1 MSTLLFDVG
10 IVVPTLSMP
19 FIGRPNHS
27 IKYLVKMYAN
37 VSTYLQAPTLTDP
50 PNHLPTYQPTYL
62 PTYLP
67 TNLPI
72 YQPTY
77 QPTYLP
83 TNLPTY
89 LPTYLPNVQLSYRN
103 VPCCQLVKVSFYTYC
118 TKYIPCDVSR
128 YIHW

>member
-50 PNHLPTYQPTYL
+50 PNHLPTYLPTNLPIYQLTYL
-62 PTYLP
+62 PTYLSTNLP

-77 QPTYLP
+77 LPSYQP
-83 TNLPTY
+83 TNLPT
-89 LPTYLPNVQLSYRN
+89 
-103 VPCCQLVKVSFYTYC
+103 
-118 TKYIPCDVSR
+118 
-128 YIHW
+128 